1 MTTVQ
6 PSTAPDVKT
15 TLVDTKSPIA
25 DVKNGL
31 PFEEVEPHSSPVNL
45 GTLLNEIYEAILRHI
60 VCEKEI
66 AYAST
71 LWIAMTYLVHLF
83 DVIALLIVTAPEM
96 RCGKSEFRRLIGK
109 MVLRPLEADN
119 MSAAVL
125 FRSFDL
131 WHPTLLVDEYD
142 SFVKNNEEL
151 RGVFNAG
158 HQRGGCVWR
167 CEGEKFTPKAF
178 DVFGPKVLA
187 GIGRLPSTLVDRGI
201 ILQLRRKLP
210 TETIVRQRDVPV
222 GYFREIQ
229 SKLARMALDCAIDIS
244 AARPMLPE
252 SLSDRARD
260 NWEPLFQIAQVAGGG
275 WPERAQYA
283 ALKLSREEEG
293 SKTVGAELLSDIHE
307 AFASKKT
314 DRLSSSD
321 IINFLCDDDEKRWA
335 TYNRGFPITPTQ
347 VAKRLREYAI
357 CSNTIRVHGTT
368 AKGYFLRQFT
378 DAFARYVF
386 ADQFTDS
393 SAVTPELP
401 TTSAKP
407 PVTLVLPVTPQAVTR
422 NVVATP
428 KSREDAQVVEVPS
441 ATVQSPE
448 GNADVT
454 LKASSHDACDAV
466 TADSPKEGGRSGV
479 HHKTIARTA
488 VTALVVQE
496 AMKHIVESREWSQG
510 LPVDCV
516 ADAGKVKLPEAGT
529 FTPQAVTRNAD
540 VTYRAPFGNNCD
552 AVTAESLEYSNSS
565 RTPHQTTVLSATTA
579 LVVQERMNCIA
590 VSQEWPKGWAFDF
603 VADAV
608 KGKLV
613 GIDSRLR
620 RSMTGHILKQLV
632 QKGDLTEH
640 EDLLD
645 LPSNQKGNM

>member
-15 TLVDTKSPIA
+15 TLADTKTPTA
-25 DVKNGL
+25 EAKNGL
-31 PFEEVEPHSSPVNL
+31 PFEEVDPHPSPVDL
-45 GTLLNEIYEAILRHI
+45 GALLNEMSEAILRHI
-60 VCEKEI
+60 VCEKET

-71 LWIAMTYLVHLF
+71 LWIAMTYLIHLF

-244 AARPMLPE
+244 AARPTLPE

-260 NWEPLFQIAQVAGGG
+260 NWEPLFQIAQVAGGD

-314 DRLSSSD
+314 DRLSSAD

-386 ADQFTDS
+386 ADQSTDS

-401 TTSAKP
+401 KTSEQLHVP
-407 PVTLVLPVTPQAVTR
+407 LPSTVTAQAVRRNLEVTPTVTEDQGG
-422 NVVATP
+422 AGTSSS
-428 KSREDAQVVEVPS
+428 SRVGGQVVEVS
-441 ATVQSPE
+441 AVTTQSLK
-448 GNADVT
+448 GNSDVT
-454 LKASSHDACDAV
+454 CTGPSHEGCNAV
-466 TADSPKEGGRSGV
+466 TSDSPTEARG
-479 HHKTIARTA
+479 ARTA
-488 VTALVVQE
+488 NQKIAR
-496 AMKHIVESREWSQG
+496 S
-510 LPVDCV
+510 
-516 ADAGKVKLPEAGT
+516 
-529 FTPQAVTRNAD
+529 AVT
-540 VTYRAPFGNNCD
+540 T
-552 AVTAESLEYSNSS
+552 L
-565 RTPHQTTVLSATTA
+565 L
-579 LVVQERMNCIA
+579 VQERMNSIA
-590 VSQEWPKGWAFDF
+590 NSEAWSKGLPVDSI
-603 VADAV
+603 ADSIQ
-608 KGKLV
+608 GKLV
-613 GIDSRLR
+613 GVDSRLR
-620 RSMTGHILKQLV
+620 RTMAGQVIKQLV
-632 QKGDLTEH
+632 QEGDLTIH
-640 EDLLD
+640 DGMLG
-645 LPSNQKGNM
+645 LPSNQNDDM